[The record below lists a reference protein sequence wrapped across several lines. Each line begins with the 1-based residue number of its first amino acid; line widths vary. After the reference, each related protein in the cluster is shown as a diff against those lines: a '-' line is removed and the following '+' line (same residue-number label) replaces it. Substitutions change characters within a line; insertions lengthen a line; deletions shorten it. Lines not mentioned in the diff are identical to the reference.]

1 MALNTDYSAIFSE
14 MFAARFESEYQAM
27 GKLGNVLDPAY
38 CYMNVNDNKVNVPQ
52 ATPIDM
58 VPVTSYQ
65 ANLAAQD
72 ITVRNIQLTF
82 EQKYAKQAI
91 GELEMKN
98 FHPNAISML
107 VKQQVLGVKRY
118 EDHKIISALDSA
130 SVSPIVAAS
139 NMTTEVFT
147 EARTELGKNNA
158 TGRFYML
165 MHWNNYKALLGDTQF
180 TSSLFNKQTPL
191 NNPGVFTVDFLDF
204 TIIVYGD
211 VLDEQTGAN
220 LGLPLASGVRT
231 CYAFSNTSLVYGSQ
245 VEIMPRVVPVPQE
258 LRYEV
263 ITAASLG
270 CVPYDEKGIV
280 KISCTE

>member
-1 MALNTDYSAIFSE
+1 MALNTDYSSIFSE

-38 CYMNVNDNKVNVPQ
+38 SYMNVQDNKVNVPQ

-72 ITVRNIQLTF
+72 ITVNNIQLTF

-118 EDHKIISALDSA
+118 EDHKIISALDSTTTT
-130 SVSPIVAAS
+130 PLVAAS

-147 EARTELGKNNA
+147 QARSELGRNNV
-158 TGRFYML
+158 TGRLYML
-165 MHWNNYKALLGDTQF
+165 MHWNNYQALLGDTQF
-180 TSSLFNKQTPL
+180 TSSMFNKDMPL
-191 NNPGVFTVDFLDF
+191 NNPGVFTVPFLDF
-204 TIIVYGD
+204 TIIVFGD
-211 VLDEQTGAN
+211 VTDEQTGAN
-220 LGLPLASGVRT
+220 IGLPLSGSDRT
-231 CYAFSNTSLVYGSQ
+231 CFAFSDTSLVYGSQ

-270 CVPYDEKGIV
+270 CVPYDNKGIV
-280 KISCTE
+280 PITCTE